1 MLQRQAKASRSSPAG
16 SVTVNG
22 IRTRAL
28 AFTLRMAAPTSEL
41 TSAFMYAPREE
52 VTGQSL
58 FAQLGAPPTTTDTI
72 GMRQYELGIAYQR
85 RF

>member
-1 MLQRQAKASRSSPAG
+1 
-16 SVTVNG
+16 
-22 IRTRAL
+22 
-28 AFTLRMAAPTSEL
+28 
-41 TSAFMYAPREE
+41 

-72 GMRQYELGIAYQR
+72 GMRQYELGVAYQR

>member
-1 MLQRQAKASRSSPAG
+1 VTLNILAPGVMKSHWTLGATWKIDAK
-16 SVTVNG
+16 
-22 IRTRAL
+22 
-28 AFTLRMAAPTSEL
+28 SEL